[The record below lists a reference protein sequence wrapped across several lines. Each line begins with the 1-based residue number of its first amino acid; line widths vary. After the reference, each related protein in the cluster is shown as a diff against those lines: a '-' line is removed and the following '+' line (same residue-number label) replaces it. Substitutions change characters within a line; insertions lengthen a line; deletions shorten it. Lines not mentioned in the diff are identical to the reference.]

1 MGWLLLLFI
10 AVFLIWCW
18 NRWYGS
24 PARIMGKINDLSEL
38 YCKMIFEKLAE
49 DIEACKRVREDFK
62 KNKKLTQEL
71 KRYEELVFSFLSMI
85 RKHKEVKEY
94 VYIMKSDKE
103 TLDIERDWYRY
114 CVAYLQLIDSKIEIV
129 RTARDYPFAIKEVEE
144 KFSGILLKREL
155 KRNGT

>member
-1 MGWLLLLFI
+1 MTRYRKKSATPERSNGRRTWKNSI
-10 AVFLIWCW
+10 AGLPFGGAKSGIV
-18 NRWYGS
+18 
-24 PARIMGKINDLSEL
+24 AD
-38 YCKMIFEKLAE
+38 
-49 DIEACKRVREDFK
+49 D
-62 KNKKLTQEL
+62 KKLTQEL

-155 KRNGT
+155 KMIM